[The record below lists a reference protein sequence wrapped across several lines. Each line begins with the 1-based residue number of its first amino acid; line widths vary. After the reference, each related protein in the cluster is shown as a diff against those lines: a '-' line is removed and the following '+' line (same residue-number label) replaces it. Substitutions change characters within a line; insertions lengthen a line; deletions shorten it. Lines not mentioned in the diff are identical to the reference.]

1 MPPASPENSEWLT
14 RKKLIDPMLVESGWR
29 VLPWEIVK
37 NTPLTGWANCAIEEF
52 PTEVGPADYALCV
65 DGSILGVLE
74 AKKLTLGPQ
83 GVLPQAERYSK
94 GVTDSPFNFRGY
106 RVPFLYATNGEVIW
120 FHDVRESLAMSRRI
134 ARFHTPDAL
143 RESLGRNFA
152 KACEW
157 FTSMPNDQPKLRPYQ
172 KAANAATEQAIA
184 AQKRQMLI
192 AMATGTG
199 KTFTLVNQC
208 YRLLKSQQARRI
220 LFLVDR
226 RALAAQGV
234 RAFSVFEPEPNLK
247 FDKLYEVYSN
257 KFQKEDFG
265 EEDTFDSNVLPREY
279 LLEPQPKHVFVASER
294 SNTSRL

>member
-1 MPPASPENSEWLT
+1 MSAATPEDSEWLA
-14 RKKLIDPMLVESGWR
+14 RKKLIDPQLTAWGWKIISWTTAQQKPMAELSGR
-29 VLPWEIVK
+29 
-37 NTPLTGWANCAIEEF
+37 AIEEF
-52 PTEVGPADYALCV
+52 PTEAGQADYALFV
-65 DGSILGVLE
+65 DGSILGIVE

-120 FHDVRESLAMSRRI
+120 FHDVREPLAMSRLI

-143 RESLGRNFA
+143 RELLGRDFA

-157 FTSMPNDQPKLRPYQ
+157 FTSTPNDQPKLRPYQ

-184 AQKRQMLI
+184 DQKRQMLI

-234 RAFSVFEPEPNLK
+234 RAFSVFEPEPYLK
-247 FDKLYEVYSN
+247 FDKLYEVCGHSARVRPVHV
-257 KFQKEDFG
+257 
-265 EEDTFDSNVLPREY
+265 S
-279 LLEPQPKHVFVASER
+279 PKWS
-294 SNTSRL
+294 T

>member
-1 MPPASPENSEWLT
+1 MSSATPENSEWLA
-14 RKKLIDPMLVESGWR
+14 RKKLIDPQLTAWGWKIISWAKAQQKPLAELSG
-29 VLPWEIVK
+29 
-37 NTPLTGWANCAIEEF
+37 CAIEEF
-52 PTEVGPADYALCV
+52 PTDAGPADYALCV
-65 DGSILGVLE
+65 DGSVLAIVE

-94 GVTDSPFNFRGY
+94 GVAVSPFNFRGY
-106 RVPFLYATNGEVIW
+106 RVPFLYATNGEVNW
-120 FHDVRESLAMSRRI
+120 FRDVREPLAMSRRI

-143 RESLGRNFA
+143 RESLGRDFA
-152 KACEW
+152 KSCEW
-157 FTSMPNDQPKLRPYQ
+157 FTNTPNDQPKLRPYQ

-184 AQKRQMLI
+184 DQKRQMLI

-247 FDKLYEVYSN
+247 FDEVYSN

-265 EEDTFDSNVLPREY
+265 DEDAFDPKVLPREY
-279 LLEPQPKHVFVASER
+279 LLAPQPKHVYVC
-294 SNTSRL
+294 TIQRLAI